1 MVGFGQIL
9 VVLLVLVLLFG
20 NLPKLLKD
28 LALGIKTFKKT
39 LDDKDT
45 QKHLDTKDSSEKSQE
60 SNSAEKKS

>member
-39 LDDKDT
+39 LDEKET
-45 QKHLDTKDSSEKSQE
+45 QKQLETKDSSEKSQD
-60 SNSAEKKS
+60 SNSVEKKS